1 MICRAL
7 DDGERFMCAGN
18 LYTMLIPR
26 DDTRCFEAVLESVAP
41 GHATPPNAHAT
52 FVQMYFV
59 VAGRAR
65 IHIGGE
71 SSEPTAPAVA
81 FIPLNTQH
89 HVENIGD
96 STLQYIYVSIWP
108 GKIPPED
115 GLQWREACDD
125 MIRGYESKGYAQQRK
140 V

>member
-1 MICRAL
+1 MICRRL
-7 DDGERFMCAGN
+7 DEGEQVLCAGN

-26 DDTRCFEAVLESVAP
+26 DDTQCFEAALESVAP
-41 GHATPPNAHAT
+41 GRATPPNAHAT

-71 SSEPTAPAVA
+71 TTEIAAPAVA
-81 FIPLNTQH
+81 YVPLNKQH

-96 STLQYIYVSIWP
+96 SDLQYIYVSIWP
-108 GKIPPED
+108 GKIPLED
-115 GLQWREACDD
+115 GLQWREACDA
-125 MIRGYESKGYAQQRK
+125 MIRAYDSKGYPAQPK
-140 V
+140 L